1 MHGSRNGREAG
12 SPIHTGRAAWW
23 WRTIGG
29 ASSCTGGLAGRNT
42 IFAWHTKSSSS
53 EASAQPLG
61 PISVFYLPTIH
72 PALSLSVSLS
82 FPVAHTWSCSLSL
95 SLVFSTLLG
104 DDGIPVQQRRPNNV
118 RGVTKALSSL
128 RPAGCCSQF
137 NIRGRV
143 RVCSAQTESSRHYGT
158 GPHQL
163 HGKLRAHYLCAR
175 LYTHTHTCPRADAN
189 YNRPYAPALH
199 TAECLHN

>member
-72 PALSLSVSLS
+72 PALSLSPSLFHFQS
-82 FPVAHTWSCSLSL
+82 RTLGAALSL
-95 SLVFSTLLG
+95 ALSRVLHSSRRRRHTG
-104 DDGIPVQQRRPNNV
+104 AAAAAKQCARRDEGIVEFTP
-118 RGVTKALSSL
+118 RGVLLA
-128 RPAGCCSQF
+128 
-137 NIRGRV
+137 V
-143 RVCSAQTESSRHYGT
+143 
-158 GPHQL
+158 
-163 HGKLRAHYLCAR
+163 
-175 LYTHTHTCPRADAN
+175 
-189 YNRPYAPALH
+189 
-199 TAECLHN
+199 